1 MPQTLKIQSV
11 RLEALAA
18 SQGPEIEQTWLVVS
32 NALNM
37 GGLRRGPSSGFPMM
51 GEEWKKKREPFF
63 F

>member
-11 RLEALAA
+11 RSEALAA
-18 SQGPEIEQTWLVVS
+18 SQGPEIEQTWLVIS

-37 GGLRRGPSSGFPMM
+37 GGLRRGPSPGFPMTL
-51 GEEWKKKREPFF
+51 EEWKEKRELFF